1 MRYLTSSFRLHLF
14 GTQVDL
20 DEGFVTERQRHV
32 QKLAMSAKPLPAHL
46 QGDDALA
53 RQQCNV
59 VLETLIGATEKRFE
73 FYLKGVDSL
82 ISAADAAKD
91 VVMDGLDAFVVEE
104 VAGASSNHGVTGL
117 GRRHHDPDHDAPPPA
132 AAAAAATTHA
142 GGAAEAFAHGAAA
155 APGQIKAAIDTINED
170 MAERGEVIKVPRLR
184 SLRILH
190 VTCL

>member
-59 VLETLIGATEKRFE
+59 VLETLVGATEKRFE

-142 GGAAEAFAHGAAA
+142 GGAAEAFTRRI
-155 APGQIKAAIDTINED
+155 APFA
-170 MAERGEVIKVPRLR
+170 PRR
-184 SLRILH
+184 KF
-190 VTCL
+190 

>member
-1 MRYLTSSFRLHLF
+1 M
-14 GTQVDL
+14 DL
-20 DEGFVTERQRHV
+20 DEGFVAERQRHV
-32 QKLAMSAKPLPAHL
+32 QKLALSAKPLPAHL
-46 QGDDALA
+46 QGDDALT

-59 VLETLIGATEKRFE
+59 VLETLVGATEKRFE

-132 AAAAAATTHA
+132 AATTNA

-170 MAERGEVIKVPRLR
+170 MAERGEVIKVPRLL
-184 SLRILH
+184 SLLLP
-190 VTCL
+190 CE

>member
-1 MRYLTSSFRLHLF
+1 MFNLLPFDDTFLVP
-14 GTQVDL
+14 QIDL

-46 QGDDALA
+46 QGDDALT

-91 VVMDGLDAFVVEE
+91 VVMDGLDAFVLEE

-117 GRRHHDPDHDAPPPA
+117 GRQHHDPDNDAPPPA
-132 AAAAAATTHA
+132 AAAATTNA

-170 MAERGEVIKVPRLR
+170 MAERGEIIKVPCLF

-190 VTCL
+190 VTCS